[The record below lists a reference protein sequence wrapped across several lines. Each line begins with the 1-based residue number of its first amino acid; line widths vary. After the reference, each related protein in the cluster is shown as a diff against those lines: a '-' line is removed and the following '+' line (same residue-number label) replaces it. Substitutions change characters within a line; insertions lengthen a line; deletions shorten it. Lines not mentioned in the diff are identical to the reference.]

1 MTEPSPAH
9 GWPEFV
15 TAIAVVIAAILQ
27 KLDSIKVRRRLD
39 HSARIRDTKLGAI
52 HDLVNGNVAEQ
63 KRLNMMQA
71 RRIADLTKGQPGND
85 IDVALALESE
95 RIFKEHQERVLRVDL
110 ALTPKYKTGDT
121 DRIAKSG
128 T

>member
-1 MTEPSPAH
+1 MTEPYPAH

-27 KLDSIKVRRRLD
+27 KLDARQVRKRLE
-39 HSARIRDTKLGAI
+39 HSSKTRDTKLSAI

-71 RRIADLTKGQPGND
+71 RRIADLTRDPK
-85 IDVALALESE
+85 DVILAEESE

-121 DRIAKSG
+121 DRIAKS
-128 T
+128 TP

>member
-27 KLDSIKVRRRLD
+27 KLDVRKDRR
-39 HSARIRDTKLGAI
+39 HARLRDAKQAQI

-63 KRLNMMQA
+63 KRMSMMQA
-71 RRIADLTKGQPGND
+71 RRIAILTQGQPGND
-85 IDVALALESE
+85 IDVAMAKEAE
-95 RIFKEHQERVLRVDL
+95 RIFREHQERVLRLDL
-110 ALTPKYKTGDT
+110 ALTPKVKTGDT
-121 DRIAKSG
+121 DRLEK
-128 T
+128 TKL